1 MSAKPAAKPNS
12 DKSQPSEAAHDRNT
26 NPGEHG
32 LAERLLNEPH
42 PEQASKDKRWLPAMR
57 IRP

>member
-32 LAERLLNEPH
+32 LAERSVNEPH
-42 PEQASKDKRWLPAMR
+42 PEQASKDKR
-57 IRP
+57 